1 MHKHKLEL
9 LIENK
14 IQNLQYNIDID
25 IDL

>member
-14 IQNLQYNIDID
+14 FKISNTI
-25 IDL
+25 